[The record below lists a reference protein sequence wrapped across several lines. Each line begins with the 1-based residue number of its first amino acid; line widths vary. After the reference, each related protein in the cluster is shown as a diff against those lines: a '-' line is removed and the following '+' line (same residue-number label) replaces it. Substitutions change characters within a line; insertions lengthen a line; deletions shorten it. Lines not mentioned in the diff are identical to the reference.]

1 MQKEPVKK
9 TTKEADKSPP
19 LTSQIQEVRNVIAGF
34 SALLLKET
42 AALKKADF
50 RAVDALQADKKT
62 FARQY
67 HDKVKELSVRKAEFQ
82 GLDPAFR
89 EQLIG
94 ERDRFTALLSDN
106 AYTLERAQN
115 SVKRLV
121 NNILDAARR
130 NVLESQQ
137 TNYSSAGKAMSYK
150 SSSLSLATDQ
160 SL

>member
-1 MQKEPVKK
+1 MQKDPVKSV
-9 TTKEADKSPP
+9 TKGTDKLP
-19 LTSQIQEVRNVIAGF
+19 LTSQLQEVRNIIAGF

-42 AALKKADF
+42 EALKKADF
-50 RAVDALQADKKT
+50 KTVDTLQAGKKI

-67 HDKVKELSVRKAEFQ
+67 HDKVKELSIRKEDFR
-82 GLDPAFR
+82 GLDPALR
-89 EQLIG
+89 ERLLE
-94 ERDRFTALLSDN
+94 ERNRFTTILSDN
-106 AYTLERAQN
+106 AYALERAQN

-130 NVLESQQ
+130 NVLENQQ
-137 TNYSSAGKAMSYK
+137 TNYSRAGKAMSCK

>member
-1 MQKEPVKK
+1 MQKETVKSAAK
-9 TTKEADKSPP
+9 GADKLP
-19 LTSQIQEVRNVIAGF
+19 LTSQIQEVMNIITGF

-42 AALKKADF
+42 EALKKADF
-50 RAVDALQADKKT
+50 KTVDGLQADKKI

-67 HDKVKELSVRKAEFQ
+67 HDKVKELSVRKDEFR

-89 EQLIG
+89 DRLID
-94 ERDRFTALLSDN
+94 ERNRFTALLSDN
-106 AYTLERAQN
+106 AYALERAQN

-130 NVLESQQ
+130 NVLENQQ
-137 TNYSSAGKAMSYK
+137 TNYSNAGKALSCK

-160 SL
+160 RL